1 MRWDDWYT
9 DTVDIWRSVTRA
21 EGNLSRNERTQIA
34 EGVPCRVYSAASRP
48 IVMSQTAAKIE
59 QSEKL
64 ACDNGVDIRAG
75 DELHIH
81 RGARLGHSLG
91 ETRAFAGKP
100 RVHVEPFGAVIPGL
114 AHKEVVL
121 MEEERVK

>member
-9 DTVDIWRSVTRA
+9 DTVDIWRGVPKT
-21 EGNLSRNERTQIA
+21 EGNLTRIARTQIA
-34 EGVPCRVYSAASRP
+34 SGVPCRVYASSPRP
-48 IVMSQTAAKIE
+48 IAVSQTASKIE

-81 RGARLGHSLG
+81 RGARLGRSLG

-100 RVHVEPFGAVIPGL
+100 RVHVEPFGAVMPGL
-114 AHKEVVL
+114 AHQEVVL
-121 MEEERVK
+121 MEEERT

>member
-9 DTVDIWRSVTRA
+9 DTVDIWRSVPKTK
-21 EGNLSRNERTQIA
+21 GNLTHVERAQIA
-34 EGVPCRVYSAASRP
+34 SGVPCRVYVSSPRP
-48 IVMSQTAAKIE
+48 IAVSQTAAKIE

-81 RGARLGHSLG
+81 RGARLGRSLG

-100 RVHVEPFGAVIPGL
+100 RAHVEPFGAVMPGL
-114 AHKEVVL
+114 AHQEVVL

>member
-9 DTVDIWRSVTRA
+9 DTVDIWRSVPKT
-21 EGNLSRNERTQIA
+21 EGNLTHIERTQITS
-34 EGVPCRVYSAASRP
+34 GVPCRVYSSSPRP
-48 IVMSQTAAKIE
+48 VVMSQTAAKIE

-64 ACDNGVDIRAG
+64 SCDNGVDIRAG

-81 RGARLGHSLG
+81 RGARLGRSLG

-100 RVHVEPFGAVIPGL
+100 RVHVEPFGAVMPGL
-114 AHKEVVL
+114 AHQEVML